1 MVSNFNELVKSS
13 AMVAGNFSKE
23 FDLYCLFE
31 YLPIEGDIVHIT
43 FEKKKRTISGVE
55 PHKTFKSGVCIKMKN
70 GCNIKIFSSGAFSI
84 SGCGSMDIAMSVG
97 KTTLEKLLKIIKE
110 INYKKQITL
119 GKFGEFYTLYNKKIL
134 TKIGEI
140 YTFENFVKNKKVFI
154 NNKECIP
161 FHLMNGVYIQKNHL
175 DKVKKLYNN
184 LAIEIGQVEYL
195 MNRKS
200 KSLCI
205 KDCKYIVKQE
215 NQMEY
220 DITKN
225 NFKIGVLK
233 ITVTTDPAL
242 VKIDEKTELNFQVC
256 DPSTEIGELRF
267 SNSNCHTS
275 YIIPKGAFINR
286 QLISDYL
293 KSKDINCVYD
303 PCSYPGVKFS
313 YGSSKVTIFRTG
325 SIIFSSKVD
334 VNIEVFPFIKKMF
347 SEIDMVSHVRQ
358 SVPQPE
364 ETNEEEEI
372 ELSIWDI

>member
-1 MVSNFNELVKSS
+1 MVSDFNPLVKSS
-13 AMVAGNFSKE
+13 AMIAGNFSKE
-23 FDLYCLFE
+23 FDLDCLFE
-31 YLPIEGDIVHIT
+31 YLPIEGDVVHIT
-43 FEKKKRTISGVE
+43 FEKKKRTSSGVE

-70 GCNIKIFSSGAFSI
+70 GCNVKIFSSGSFSI
-84 SGCGSMDIAMSVG
+84 SGCGSMNPMKVG
-97 KTTLEKLLKIIKE
+97 KETLEKLLTIIKK

-119 GKFGEFYTLYNKKIL
+119 GKFGEFYTLYDKKLL

-140 YTFENFVKNKKVFI
+140 YTFENFVKNNKVFI

-161 FHLMNGVYIQKNHL
+161 FHLMDGVYIQKNHL

-184 LAIEIGQVEYL
+184 LAIQLGQVEYL

-205 KDCKYIVKQE
+205 KDCKYTVKKE

-220 DITKN
+220 DIIKN
-225 NFKIGVLK
+225 KFKIGVLK
-233 ITVTTDPAL
+233 ITLNCDPGL
-242 VKIDEKTELNFQVC
+242 VKIDKKTELKFQVC
-256 DPSTEIGELRF
+256 DPKTEIGELRF

-275 YIIPKGAFINR
+275 IILQKGAFINR

-293 KSKDINCVYD
+293 KSKEINCVYD
-303 PCSYPGVKFS
+303 PCSYPGVKFT
-313 YGSSKVTIFRTG
+313 YANVKVTIFRTG

-334 VNIEVFPFIKKMF
+334 VNLEAFPFVKRMF
-347 SEIDMVSHVRQ
+347 SEIDVVSYTRQ
-358 SVPQPE
+358 TIVSKPE
-364 ETNEEEEI
+364 ETNEEEET